1 MYHFDVFDLLL
12 CFKYFSPQMI
22 QLTSFLLSII
32 GCLLIRYGL
41 SKIPFFIDAHIYE
54 FFFFLNI
61 PFFFFI
67 ISFNIIFFIFRCCR
81 LMNTDLNLWG
91 FGLAI
96 IEIYISI
103 FGIITNI
110 LNDIMIFYNIS
121 FYQQKALKK
130 NSSKT
135 PILTEV
141 QLKSTKIILP
151 IILFMWIN
159 ILYLSITDCILINYK
174 INGSYYTYRLALN
187 QENLFSEEYNAMKNV
202 KKKKKKKEKNKTVQE
217 INDNKNNNESI
228 TILNNENTPNNNINI
243 QESVNPL
250 NDEEKNSRENTKNNI
265 NIIENKRPSNEALEK
280 NLGEDINNNN
290 NRLKDS
296 KFPLNEHLEINL
308 RENNNNN
315 NNGQGNTQP
324 SKEHS
329 EKDLGEST
337 NSYNNKCL
345 QDSHRP
351 LNEESENNLGES
363 TNNYKNNNIQ
373 DSIGLSNYENLE
385 KNLGESTKPYN
396 VINLQDNIKP
406 LNDEDLNKKL
416 GENEEK

>member
-1 MYHFDVFDLLL
+1 MYRFDVFDLLL
-12 CFKYFSPQMI
+12 CFKYFSPQII
-22 QLTSFLLSII
+22 QLTSLLISIL

-54 FFFFLNI
+54 FFFFINI
-61 PFFFFI
+61 PYFFFI

-110 LNDIMIFYNIS
+110 LNDIMIFYNMS

-130 NSSKT
+130 NSSKI

-151 IILFMWIN
+151 IIVFMWIN

-202 KKKKKKKEKNKTVQE
+202 KKQKKKKEKKKIVKEFNENK
-217 INDNKNNNESI
+217 INNDSI

-243 QESVNPL
+243 QDSVKPL

-265 NIIENKRPSNEALEK
+265 NIIDNKRTSNEALEK
-280 NLGEDINNNN
+280 NLGENINNNN
-290 NRLKDS
+290 GLKDS
-296 KFPLNEHLEINL
+296 KLPLNKHLEINL
-308 RENNNNN
+308 RENNHNNN
-315 NNGQGNTQP
+315 AQDNTQP
-324 SKEHS
+324 SNKNS

-337 NSYNNKCL
+337 NSYNNKSL

-351 LNEESENNLGES
+351 LNEQSENNLGES

-385 KNLGESTKPYN
+385 KNLGENTNTYN
-396 VINLQDNIKP
+396 VINLQDNIRP